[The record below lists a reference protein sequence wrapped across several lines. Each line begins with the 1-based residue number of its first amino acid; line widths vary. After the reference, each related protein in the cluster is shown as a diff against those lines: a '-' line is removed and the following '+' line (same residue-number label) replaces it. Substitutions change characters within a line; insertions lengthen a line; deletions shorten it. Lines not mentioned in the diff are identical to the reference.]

1 MYPDSYFLKSYMITY
16 MLFKSLRF
24 NKKNSMFVTFG
35 RYKYSLFSERI
46 HELNL
51 SEDTYIVYF

>member
-51 SEDTYIVYF
+51 SEDI